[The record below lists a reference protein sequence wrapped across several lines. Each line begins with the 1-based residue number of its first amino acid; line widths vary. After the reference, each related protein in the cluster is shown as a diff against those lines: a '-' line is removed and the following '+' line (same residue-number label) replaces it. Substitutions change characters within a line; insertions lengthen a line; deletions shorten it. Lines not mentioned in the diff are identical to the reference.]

1 MKGAVVVFGVVSND
15 NHASM
20 LLAAALVEKAQE
32 SPSSRGVKA
41 IVLAPKTNLPSRT
54 CSGHLCEKF
63 QESSRSQSYP
73 GAAAKRQSML
83 AFDLDHDG
91 AAFLGLPFSRVRR
104 ASSRSTI

>member
-63 QESSRSQSYP
+63 QESSRINLIQ
-73 GAAAKRQSML
+73 ARQPNGSPR
-83 AFDLDHDG
+83 
-91 AAFLGLPFSRVRR
+91 LPL
-104 ASSRSTI
+104 I